1 MAQLHDLEPVDSLKD
16 PGEPKSAARILAA
29 IRQAEQ
35 AFLDYQDVCDRI
47 DRVYARKDDYR
58 SGEWTDPDYDLFWAS
73 MEILK
78 PAVYAHAP
86 QPVVTPQFKDRRRL
100 QNLTAEILE
109 RGTTVALLRAGIDEV
124 MTGVRDDLI
133 FYNRGQMW
141 VTLEDGRDG
150 RRISIEHLD
159 RKDFLHE
166 PARKWA
172 DVGWVARRA
181 WMTREEMRKRFAAHS
196 GEAFKHASTSV
207 RREDQALG
215 GADGSRKAG
224 VWEVWHK
231 RDNRVYWVAPDA
243 PFILDEGE
251 PHLELDGFF
260 PCPRPAFGTLRARS
274 LMPVPDYLRYAS
286 HFSKINQLTA
296 RLYLLLDRVKMKGLI
311 PAGGD
316 IGTAVEQALHSDDDE
331 LLIPVPAAAMM
342 ESSGN
347 FVVWLPLKDIADA
360 IQGLIGARGQLF
372 NDFYQLSG
380 ISDIMR
386 GASQAQETLGAQQLK
401 SQYGSV
407 RVRGKIDELQRI
419 ACDVTKISAE
429 IMAEAFGPEL
439 LLEMAQMELPRKAEL
454 ERRAKAIEDA
464 AEKEMEAIGRQAKA
478 MAEAAKAQDQEIEPA
493 AAEQQLQ
500 AAQQQIIS
508 KYAVQLRQIA
518 EAVPI
523 EDMMTLLRDNRA
535 RGFAFE
541 IATDSTILTDEIAEK
556 ASRNEFLTAFTGA
569 AQGLMSFASLGQE
582 GAKMAG
588 EVLRFVLAPYRA
600 GRTLNAV
607 IDEFVDAAP
616 QLAAAQAG
624 SSGLSEAEQSMS
636 AANQK
641 MADAEL
647 RKSEAAIAKVQADTA
662 KTQQEMQFKVAEA
675 QTKAQQEGQRLQ
687 LEMAETRGNLA
698 EQARRIEKI
707 GADIQL
713 AFARLGIE
721 RRAEQR
727 ADVKTAAE
735 VVGETHRN
743 LTNPDVIPAKAGIQL

>member
-1 MAQLHDLEPVDSLKD
+1 MAESNDLEPVDSLRD
-16 PGEPKSAARILAA
+16 PGAPKSAARILAA
-29 IRQAEQ
+29 IREGEQ

-47 DRVYARKDDYR
+47 DAVYARKDDYR
-58 SGEWTDPDYDLFWAS
+58 SSAWTDPDYDLFWAS

-141 VTLEDGRDG
+141 VTLEDGPQG
-150 RRISIEHLD
+150 RRIPIEHLD

-196 GEAFKHASTSV
+196 GEAFKAASTTV
-207 RREDQALG
+207 RREDQAQG
-215 GADGSRKAG
+215 SADGSRKAG
-224 VWEVWHK
+224 VWEVWHR

-251 PHLELDGFF
+251 PHLKLEGFF
-260 PCPRPAFGTLRARS
+260 PCPRPAFGTLRPRS

-286 HFSKINQLTA
+286 HFGKINQLTA

-342 ESSGN
+342 EQGGN
-347 FVVWLPLKDIADA
+347 FVVWLPLKDIAEA

-372 NDFYQLSG
+372 DDFYQLSG

-419 ACDVTKISAE
+419 ACDVTRISAE

-439 LLEMAQMELPRKAEL
+439 LLEMAQMELPKKAEL
-454 ERRAKAIEDA
+454 ERQTKAIEDA
-464 AEKEMEAIGRQAKA
+464 AEQEMEALARQAKA
-478 MAEAAKAQDQEIEPA
+478 MAEAAQAQGQQVDPA
-493 AAEQQLQ
+493 QAEQQMQ
-500 AAQQQIIS
+500 QAQQQIIAR
-508 KYAVQLRQIA
+508 YTPQLRQIA
-518 EAVPI
+518 ETVPI
-523 EDMMTLLRDNRA
+523 EDVMQLLRDNRA

-569 AQGLMSFASLGQE
+569 AQGLMTFASLGE
-582 GAKMAG
+582 AGAKMAG

-607 IDEFVDAAP
+607 IDEFVDSAP
-616 QLAAAQAG
+616 QLAAQQAG
-624 SSGLSEAEQSMS
+624 SSGPSEAEKAMTE
-636 AANQK
+636 ANQK

-647 RKSEAAIAKVQADTA
+647 RKADAAIAKVQADTA
-662 KTQQEMQFKVAEA
+662 KTSQEMQFKVAEA
-675 QTKAQQEGQRLQ
+675 QTKAQQDQQRFG
-687 LEMAETRGNLA
+687 LEIEQTKGSLA
-698 EQARRIEKI
+698 EQGERIKKI
-707 GADIQL
+707 QADIQL
-713 AFARLGIE
+713 ALAKLGIE
-721 RRAEQR
+721 QHREERE
-727 ADVKTAAE
+727 DVKMA
-735 VVGETHRN
+735 V
-743 LTNPDVIPAKAGIQL
+743 DIAG